1 MKMCKSK
8 RRQGQAS
15 VYLVKFKSNIMSR
28 YIAEWESDATD
39 KNTFN
44 KKIFADWFAQNLR
57 NPSHVRDAAI
67 PHFVSRQQQ
76 QTFQALRYEQVAGW
90 EVKYVKVPAPPG
102 LFPSNRF
109 TGFTDKSEW
118 LIERWRDVL
127 LAKEENAAGWS
138 RKLRESTAVELANE
152 LMALLKQAGDSSCT
166 TKAAKKQERYE
177 KMLDQIALRERK
189 TNPLGAMLAD
199 AIETGRLFFGP
210 AEEFGGMERAIGDVP
225 EEQLSA
231 LYIAISRATLGVIF
245 VELDAENF
253 GKHFRLSDQVVTVR
267 ETRKFRKT
275 ARTARLVPTPTGG
288 FDIQL
293 LEILCLDQGYKEEW
307 ATQLPYCKK
316 LKLVLGFDTVKQC
329 SIKVWRDRVVSQ
341 LMAKEKKYLRSLNL
355 AENELYEHDLQWL
368 LLERFPPK
376 AKLHPALTQLETL
389 VLGENRVGALG
400 DWFAMDELKRSLKWL
415 SLYKN
420 QLYELP
426 LWVGG
431 FEKLLKLDLE
441 GNYLKSLPGQVFA
454 GLPALKILWLQNN
467 PNLKELPDE
476 IGQLQSLTDL
486 LLGNTGIRQVPSCIR
501 GLRNLKTLSMRG
513 CPLLKSL
520 QVLLSK
526 LNTLYLEF
534 TTLQE
539 IPASFAELTNLKTVT
554 VGTKMAGLFE
564 GKLAP
569 GVLRTVR
576 SNPEEKVLRLF
587 PVLNM
592 FRLTLPG
599 WTNREER
606 RLRCA
611 AISNEVVVT
620 TVTGAATPTM
630 VVAAVMG
637 GYGGG
642 DGGQRRR
649 DGGYGWDRGG
659 GGGGYGDR
667 GGGGAGYSGGGGYG
681 GGRGQGGR
689 GYGRGKAKAE
699 AKGVVMAA
707 AVVQVGI
714 GVGVSGSK
722 VGVGMV
728 SKVSKA
734 GVGIKLKLPERM
746 FLAIPE
752 PTCAETND
760 TGNSDCA
767 CSYMSSVGTS
777 GNWQVEL
784 VRPSEKDSQAQGL
797 PGAGGPRASDVA
809 GRGQPG
815 LTDAALETAAAAD
828 LGHARQVPGAN
839 VRPLFRCE
847 AVEHVARPPHRRRVP
862 ELKPCHFLTH
872 AVNMPVTLTS
882 CPVRGGQTCSRFS
895 ALANCRP
902 FSGSGPMC
910 WPKQALSSPRAA
922 SGG

>member
-1 MKMCKSK
+1 MKPFWKHLS
-8 RRQGQAS
+8 
-15 VYLVKFKSNIMSR
+15 MSR
-28 YIAEWESDATD
+28 FTGIKASSCTNRLQPSFAEWESDATD

-44 KKIFADWFAQNLR
+44 KKIFADCFAQNLR

-210 AEEFGGMERAIGDVP
+210 AEEFGGMERAIVVATGFVDPLQLRRQYSRFLYNNEMIKEAVRRGDVP
-225 EEQLSA
+225 EESA

-253 GKHFRLSDQVVTVR
+253 GKHFRLSDQLRELQQHSSKEQVVTVR

-307 ATQLPYCKK
+307 ATQLPYCNK
-316 LKLVLGFDTVKQC
+316 LKLVLGVDTVKQC
-329 SIKVWRDRVVSQ
+329 SI
-341 LMAKEKKYLRSLNL
+341 KEKKYLRSLNL

-513 CPLLKSL
+513 CPLRALPDWLCELKSL
-520 QVLLSK
+520 QVLVLTKLKKLTTHTLPGNIGQLSK

-554 VGTKMAGLFE
+554 VDTKMAGLFE

-569 GVLRTVR
+569 GVLLTVR
-576 SNPEEKVLRLF
+576 SNPEEKARMDK
-587 PVLNM
+587 P
-592 FRLTLPG
+592 
-599 WTNREER
+599 R
-606 RLRCA
+606 RTKAQVCRNFQRGSCNYGDRCRY
-611 AISNEVVVT
+611 SHD
-620 TVTGAATPTM
+620 GGGGGD
-630 VVAAVMG
+630 G

-689 GYGRGKAKAE
+689 GYGRGQGE
-699 AKGVVMAA
+699 GR
-707 AVVQVGI
+707 GY
-714 GVGVSGSK
+714 GGGYGGS
-722 VGVGMV
+722 
-728 SKVSKA
+728 S
-734 GVGIKLKLPERM
+734 
-746 FLAIPE
+746 
-752 PTCAETND
+752 
-760 TGNSDCA
+760 
-767 CSYMSSVGTS
+767 
-777 GNWQVEL
+777 
-784 VRPSEKDSQAQGL
+784 
-797 PGAGGPRASDVA
+797 GAGGY
-809 GRGQPG
+809 
-815 LTDAALETAAAAD
+815 
-828 LGHARQVPGAN
+828 
-839 VRPLFRCE
+839 
-847 AVEHVARPPHRRRVP
+847 
-862 ELKPCHFLTH
+862 
-872 AVNMPVTLTS
+872 
-882 CPVRGGQTCSRFS
+882 RGGGQR
-895 ALANCRP
+895 
-902 FSGSGPMC
+902 
-910 WPKQALSSPRAA
+910 
-922 SGG
+922 